1 MESSSE
7 SAPVPSPTPAESS
20 QADPPWITVRL
31 SVMMFLEYGS
41 LGLWAATVGT
51 YLASNTGVS
60 GSGMFAP
67 GFIGTAST
75 AGALGAILSPA
86 LMGVVADRW
95 LATQWVLAGLHLV
108 CALSL
113 WVMCEATTQ
122 VAFYLG
128 VVFYFQAYAPTTT
141 LTSSLAL
148 RKLPNADRLFP
159 IVRGIGTGGW
169 VAAGLI
175 VGFSWRRIFGED
187 IEATL
192 TPLWLGLGCHLLVSL
207 YCLTLPHTPA
217 LGKTGVGLRA
227 LAGGSGLWQNKTFIV
242 FIAISVLAAMPSQ
255 FYNAFI
261 NPFLNQSG
269 YQDAAGKMTL
279 GQMTE
284 VATMCI
290 LPWLLLTF
298 GLKRLFLIGIFAWTT
313 RFVLLGFSDVP
324 GLGWMAYPAILVHGA
339 CFTFVYLSGQLYAD
353 KLADRDARGAAQG
366 MHMLAT
372 QGIGHLL
379 GAWSTSWAQARYLT
393 PENISPPPYE
403 WRWFWLIPA
412 AISLV
417 AACLFAYFFSEQPD
431 EPDPEL
437 AEHPEQLTEPVTA
450 EASL

>member
-1 MESSSE
+1 MAASKQQTDLSE
-7 SAPVPSPTPAESS
+7 QSPE
-20 QADPPWITVRL
+20 ADPSWITLRV

-60 GSGMFAP
+60 GSGMFDA

-75 AGALGAILSPA
+75 AGALGAMVSPA
-86 LMGVVADRW
+86 LLGIVADRW
-95 LATQWVLAGLHLV
+95 LPTQWVLTGLHLI

-113 WVMCEATTQ
+113 WVMCEATSQ
-122 VAFYLG
+122 VMFYLG
-128 VVFYFQAYAPTTT
+128 VVVYFQAFAPSTT

-148 RKLPNADRLFP
+148 RQLPNADRVFP

-169 VAAGLI
+169 VASGLI
-175 VGFSWRRIFGED
+175 VGFAWRRIFGSD

-192 TPLWLGLGCHLLVSL
+192 TPLWLGLGCHVFVAI
-207 YCLTLPHTPA
+207 YCMTLPHTPP
-217 LGKTGVGLRA
+217 LGKAGAGLRA
-227 LAGGSGLWQNKTFIV
+227 LAGGSGLWQNKTFLV
-242 FIAISVLAAMPSQ
+242 FIGISILAAIPSQ

-261 NPFLNQSG
+261 NPFLNQNG

-284 VATMCI
+284 VAAMCV
-290 LPWLLLTF
+290 LPWLMLTF
-298 GLKRLFLIGIFAWTT
+298 GLKRLFLIGILAWTA
-313 RFVLLGFSDVP
+313 RFVMLGYCDSP
-324 GLGWMAYPAILVHGA
+324 ALAWMAYPAILVHGA
-339 CFTFVYLSGQLYAD
+339 CFTFVYLTGQLYAD
-353 KLADRDARGAAQG
+353 RLADRDARGAAQG

-372 QGIGHLL
+372 AGVGHLL
-379 GAWSTSWAQARYLT
+379 GAWATSWAQAQYLT
-393 PENISPPPYE
+393 PADISPPPYE

-412 AISLV
+412 VISFV
-417 AACLFAYFFSEQPD
+417 AAILFAVFFREQPD
-431 EPDPEL
+431 EPDPKL